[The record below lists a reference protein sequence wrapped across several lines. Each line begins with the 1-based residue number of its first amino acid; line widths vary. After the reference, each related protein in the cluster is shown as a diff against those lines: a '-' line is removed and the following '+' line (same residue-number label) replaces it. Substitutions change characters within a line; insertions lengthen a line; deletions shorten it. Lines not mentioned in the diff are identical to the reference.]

1 MLLERVPLQFS
12 LRETIKYVRIELRI
26 VLYKPG
32 KSGLERLFLLGFFPA
47 LGLNLGPCRVH

>member
-1 MLLERVPLQFS
+1 MCENRPV
-12 LRETIKYVRIELRI
+12 RI

-47 LGLNLGPCRVH
+47 LGLNLCLCKVH